1 VKVDMKKIKFEV
13 IKPWINQ
20 KIFDL
25 LGFEDEVL
33 IGYIHSLLEEKQEP
47 DPKSLQINI
56 TGFLSK
62 DASQFVLDLWRLLI
76 SAQNSIGGIPPEFLE
91 KKKEEIRARKAEHER
106 IKAQLSKKSLDSSF
120 DKKNLAVF

>member
-1 VKVDMKKIKFEV
+1 M
-13 IKPWINQ
+13 
-20 KIFDL
+20 
-25 LGFEDEVL
+25 
-33 IGYIHSLLEEKQEP
+33 
-47 DPKSLQINI
+47 QINI